1 MPLKSAKEVRTSGS
15 VGAVEGILG
24 LEDEPKDVDEE
35 HEGSS

>member
-1 MPLKSAKEVRTSGS
+1 MPLKSAKTSGPL
-15 VGAVEGILG
+15 AIEGMLG